1 MTHHQEHHH
10 SHSSHSHSHHHSDGL
25 DSQSHAHDHSHGSC
39 KHSHNNSHGSDSHSH
54 HHHSEEELS
63 LAQKFSMLLKH
74 WIDHNN
80 SHKESYISWANKVD
94 SDKSESTNLSE
105 AAKLLRQ
112 TAELSDKIT
121 EHLENALK
129 SIKG

>member
-1 MTHHQEHHH
+1 MTHHQEHNH
-10 SHSSHSHSHHHSDGL
+10 
-25 DSQSHAHDHSHGSC
+25 
-39 KHSHNNSHGSDSHSH
+39 SHGSDSHSH
-54 HHHSEEELS
+54 HHSHGLDSHAHNHSHGGSHNHQHSEEELS

-80 SHKESYISWANKVD
+80 SHKESYISWANKAD
-94 SDKSESTNLSE
+94 SDKSGKNNLSE

-112 TAELSDKIT
+112 TAELSEKIT

-129 SIKG
+129 SIKD